1 MEPKKIYLSG
11 KITGDDNYAKT
22 FENKAAE
29 LTSRGALVFNPAVHP
44 NMFTHGQF
52 MELDLLALSFC
63 NSIYMMKN
71 WRDSKGAK
79 MEFEEAKVLGLPV
92 EFEEPLY
99 AISKTVDG
107 RTLYYSSVSR
117 DFTTVSAE
125 DIAVDDLF
133 VSEKEALS
141 VLSLSPEKLNE
152 VHFEN
157 AEDIFCG
164 KENSF
169 TKLIEK
175 ESDVENIREALQ
187 KSLEENTVPLQEIE
201 LNYEN
206 WNKFF
211 PYGFADTPV
220 GKIKLG
226 ENQFKKLQK
235 LDRNNL
241 LFALNETLKNPGIVL
256 SKETYDEVNE
266 EFRPVEVFGKSF
278 IREESGNKR
287 IVESVIIFRD
297 GEKISIGT
305 HNKDIKRFV
314 KQIKTA
320 DQIVYLDEKV
330 SRLASLFYRAGGSQ
344 VQLPRDNNTAVTI
357 SDMAEQHTEIRLP
370 QSMVN
375 PTRESE
381 YVKSLASNISQNES
395 SVNKD
400 KEIVSYNISSQ
411 EKDEIFQTLEDFCD
425 EKFYN
430 ESLKLSHDEIINKYG
445 DNPRAIAFIP
455 ESDCIFKG
463 IWKGALSNK
472 VYTGLGSFID
482 HWVNHHPEMDA
493 SDLVQIQNVL
503 SEPTKRFFD
512 EAKNAVVFDKI
523 RDNAVHDVVILK
535 KAADKLIYERSS
547 YLPSKLPKRWKE
559 ISVKTGYEIE
569 ASLVDGHP
577 TISQSENSEAGIVR
591 NVSTLN
597 DRFIVSQNES
607 SVNKGSSSGVKLSK
621 TIPHKTAIG
630 YKVFYLKNGKLYPPM
645 VQNPGGSD
653 TPVGVWIEASAGNVA
668 GYSKTGRPQ
677 IAKGGAGTHTGDGLL
692 AYRPGWHLGTVPIAR
707 QFEKTNPENGVK
719 ELFPREFV
727 WAECEYA
734 CDVDYQKEAM
744 QEGMTENGA
753 FRHSYAGLKHLPEN
767 GSYRYRTNPDPKTEE
782 WIITGAIKVKRILSN
797 AEVDEICRKNGREPQ
812 KRERSYEELNEIFAK
827 YFSEEKEKFPFLKF
841 DVDKEMLLESLESK
855 KKISASESK
864 ALLYWW
870 KNEKHVMSD
879 REYSAF
885 FEKWPQKKEDVSK
898 SVKTVKKLEEVIS
911 R

>member
-11 KITGDDNYAKT
+11 KITGDDNYAET

-29 LTSRGALVFNPAVHP
+29 LTEQGALVFNPAVHP

-52 MELDLLALSFC
+52 MVLDLLALSFC

-99 AISKTVDG
+99 AVSKVVDG
-107 RTLYYSSVSR
+107 ETLYYSSVSK
-117 DFTTVSAE
+117 DFTTSSAS
-125 DIAVDDLF
+125 DITSDDLF
-133 VSEKEALS
+133 VSEKEAQS
-141 VLSLSPEKLNE
+141 ILSLSPEKLGE

-169 TKLIEK
+169 IKLIEK

-187 KSLEENTVPLQEIE
+187 KSLEENTVLLKEIE

-211 PYGFADTPV
+211 PYGFVDTPV

-330 SRLASLFYRAGGSQ
+330 SRVASLFYRAGGSH
-344 VQLPRDNNTAVTI
+344 VQLPRDNNIAVTI
-357 SDMAEQHTEIRLP
+357 SDMVERTTGKKLVT
-370 QSMVN
+370 VN
-375 PTRESE
+375 STRESE
-381 YVKSLASNISQNES
+381 YVKSLDSNI
-395 SVNKD
+395 
-400 KEIVSYNISSQ
+400 
-411 EKDEIFQTLEDFCD
+411 
-425 EKFYN
+425 
-430 ESLKLSHDEIINKYG
+430 
-445 DNPRAIAFIP
+445 P
-455 ESDCIFKG
+455 
-463 IWKGALSNK
+463 
-472 VYTGLGSFID
+472 
-482 HWVNHHPEMDA
+482 
-493 SDLVQIQNVL
+493 
-503 SEPTKRFFD
+503 
-512 EAKNAVVFDKI
+512 
-523 RDNAVHDVVILK
+523 
-535 KAADKLIYERSS
+535 
-547 YLPSKLPKRWKE
+547 
-559 ISVKTGYEIE
+559 
-569 ASLVDGHP
+569 
-577 TISQSENSEAGIVR
+577 
-591 NVSTLN
+591 
-597 DRFIVSQNES
+597 QNES

-621 TIPHKTAIG
+621 NVPHKTAIG
-630 YKVFYLKNGKLYPPM
+630 YKVFYLKDGKLYPPM

-653 TPVGVWIEASAGNVA
+653 TPVGVWIDASAGDVA

-677 IAKGGAGTHTGDGLL
+677 IAKGGAGTHTSDGLL

-767 GSYRYRTNPDPKTEE
+767 GSYRYRTNPDPNTEE

-797 AEVDEICRKNGREPQ
+797 KEVEEICRKNGRQPQ
-812 KRERSYEELNEIFAK
+812 KRERSYEELNNIFGK
-827 YFSEEKEKFPFLKF
+827 YFFEQKQKNPYIRFES
-841 DVDKEMLLESLESK
+841 DKETVMKTLEAKGTLNV
-855 KKISASESK
+855 SESK
-864 ALLYWW
+864 ALLSWL
-870 KNEKHVMSD
+870 KNEKRIASD
-879 REYSAF
+879 REYSTF
-885 FEKWPQKKEDVSK
+885 FEKCQQEKGAISK
-898 SVKTVKKLEEVIS
+898 SAKVVKNLEDGLS